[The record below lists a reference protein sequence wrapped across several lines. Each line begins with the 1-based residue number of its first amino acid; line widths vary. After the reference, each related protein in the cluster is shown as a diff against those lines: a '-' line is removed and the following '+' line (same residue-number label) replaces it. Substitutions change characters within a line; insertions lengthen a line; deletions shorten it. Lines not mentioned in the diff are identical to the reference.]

1 MKMKMIL
8 PMMLI
13 AALPL
18 GADAQNKSG
27 LVMSNLDKTVKPA
40 DSFYQFAT
48 GGWQKNNPLPAAYSR
63 YGSFDQLAEN
73 NNKRINTILS
83 ELRRRL
89 TRLEPLSRNCLIST
103 NSLWMLTAATRLES
117 LQ

>member
-1 MKMKMIL
+1 MKMRMIL

-63 YGSFDQLAEN
+63 YGSFERLAEN

-83 ELRRRL
+83 ELQKK
-89 TRLEPLSRNCLIST
+89 TYKAGTIEQKLSDFYKLS
-103 NSLWMLTAATRLES
+103 M
-117 LQ
+117 

>member
-40 DSFYQFAT
+40 DSFNQFAT

-63 YGSFDQLAEN
+63 YGSFARLAGHN
-73 NNKRINTILS
+73 TQRTNTILS
-83 ELRRRL
+83 D
-89 TRLEPLSRNCLIST
+89 
-103 NSLWMLTAATRLES
+103 
-117 LQ
+117 LQTTSYMAGTIEKKLADVT

>member
-13 AALPL
+13 AALL
-18 GADAQNKSG
+18 QVDG
-27 LVMSNLDKTVKPA
+27 
-40 DSFYQFAT
+40 
-48 GGWQKNNPLPAAYSR
+48 R
-63 YGSFDQLAEN
+63 
-73 NNKRINTILS
+73 RTILFLPLTAVMAVLTS
-83 ELRRRL
+83 WLRTTTSASTPFFLNSRRRL

>member
-1 MKMKMIL
+1 MKMIL

-27 LVMSNLDKTVKPA
+27 LVMSNLDKTVSQQTVSISLLQA
-40 DSFYQFAT
+40 D
-48 GGWQKNNPLPAAYSR
+48 G
-63 YGSFDQLAEN
+63 
-73 NNKRINTILS
+73 KRIILFLLLTAVMAVLTS
-83 ELRRRL
+83 WLRTTTSASTPFFLNSRRRL